1 MRFQITIEVWK
12 KGKWFIAKAS
22 ELDFVSQGKTFE
34 EAKRNLLEVVKIQF
48 REMGEM
54 GTLEEYL
61 SEYDE
66 IDVEI
71 IKNNMRTVGMTR
83 EQYFDLLKKV

>member
-48 REMGEM
+48 REMREM

-61 SEYDE
+61 SECGFE
-66 IDVEI
+66 IKDDKLIPSTEMIGFEKLEVSAI
-71 IKNNMRTVGMTR
+71 
-83 EQYFDLLKKV
+83 

>member
-48 REMGEM
+48 REMG
-54 GTLEEYL
+54 TLEEYL
-61 SEYDE
+61 SECGFE
-66 IDVEI
+66 IKDDKLIPSTEMIGFEKLEVSAI
-71 IKNNMRTVGMTR
+71 
-83 EQYFDLLKKV
+83 

>member
-34 EAKRNLLEVVKIQF
+34 EAKRNLLEVIKIQF

-71 IKNNMRTVGMTR
+71 IKNNMRTVA
-83 EQYFDLLKKV
+83 